1 MIIRRY
7 FKNKQY
13 KEGVTKG
20 MDGMALASL
29 GFAPEMFQEE
39 FLSSAVGEGAFA

>member
-13 KEGVTKG
+13 KDGVTKG
-20 MDGMALASL
+20 INWMPLASW
-29 GFAPEMFQEE
+29 GFAPEMFKEE
-39 FLSSAVGEGAFA
+39 FLSSAVGVGAFA